1 LSFFCD
7 PFQFNPH
14 SSSCNFHFSC
24 FSLTLSVAICVPAE
38 IRFLQHSGIRVYG
51 VQGLHVQWPT
61 SLHIS
66 ESFSCPPIRVLN
78 LQRRLMLLES
88 QLTGSHGRTAGFGD
102 NIF

>member
-1 LSFFCD
+1 MSFFRD
-7 PFQFNPH
+7 PFQFNPIPALAIF
-14 SSSCNFHFSC
+14 SSHV
-24 FSLTLSVAICVPAE
+24 SLSLCVAICVPAE

-51 VQGLHVQWPT
+51 LQGLHVKWPT

-66 ESFSCPPIRVLN
+66 ESFSCPPFGVLN

-88 QLTGSHGRTAGFGD
+88 QLTGSHGRTAGFAD